1 MYSTIRYFY
10 SFYSGV
16 TWDLIQRRR
25 GAPASWQKLHNLVW
39 NSNNL
44 NYGTSDKI
52 KMVTWA
58 YRHAGT
64 FRGVA
69 TVRRIKLERNIH

>member
-1 MYSTIRYFY
+1 MYSTIRYLY

-16 TWDLIQRRR
+16 TWDLIQRRG
-25 GAPASWQKLHNLVW
+25 GAPVSRQKLPNLVW

-44 NYGTSDKI
+44 YYGTSDKI
-52 KMVTWA
+52 KMITWA
-58 YRHAGT
+58 HRHAVT

-69 TVRRIKLERNIH
+69 TVRRIKLGRNIN